1 MKLRLLFSTSVMV
14 LSVLC
19 CNVMMLAKT
28 GGNCG
33 GVSCYDPC
41 VKWEL
46 DDNGVL
52 TLTGDWSPSN
62 NYGGKMGYFNSKIA
76 VPWNKSAIVKIV
88 VKNGVSGI
96 GAEAFMDCV
105 NLKEVVFQQTDNPP
119 LEFSQ
124 AVFKGCTSLESF
136 SFPDYVVKM
145 GFNTFEGCTSL
156 KTVKLSTGDKYI
168 RQGFFK
174 DCKKLGPEIILP
186 DGILFIG
193 NSAFENCTALNTVVI
208 NDNCE
213 TVAVHAFRWCVNL
226 NKITIGKSVKEFGE
240 AAFYSAGSG
249 IERHVIIRDMATYCQ
264 ANFATSNVSGYWQ
277 ASSPICYNNTN
288 LYIGDINH
296 PVTHLDIPEGVTE
309 IKTEHFIYLC
319 NLNSIT
325 IPTTMRSLGGRT
337 FRCGNNVW
345 DFIECWAAT
354 PPDVEDSGFV
364 SISSYNNTKLYV
376 PKGSLSKYKSHKI
389 WGQFKSI
396 EEKDITE
403 GVEIIDKE
411 DPIKVYVDGG
421 QIIVDGADED
431 TTMQVYSLDGKCVY
445 GGALAAVNAP
455 SAGVYIV
462 RVAGKAIKVM
472 VK

>member
-14 LSVLC
+14 LSLLC

-145 GFNTFEGCTSL
+145 GFNTF
-156 KTVKLSTGDKYI
+156 KLCI
-168 RQGFFK
+168 
-174 DCKKLGPEIILP
+174 
-186 DGILFIG
+186 
-193 NSAFENCTALNTVVI
+193 
-208 NDNCE
+208 
-213 TVAVHAFRWCVNL
+213 
-226 NKITIGKSVKEFGE
+226 
-240 AAFYSAGSG
+240 
-249 IERHVIIRDMATYCQ
+249 
-264 ANFATSNVSGYWQ
+264 
-277 ASSPICYNNTN
+277 
-288 LYIGDINH
+288 
-296 PVTHLDIPEGVTE
+296 
-309 IKTEHFIYLC
+309 
-319 NLNSIT
+319 
-325 IPTTMRSLGGRT
+325 
-337 FRCGNNVW
+337 
-345 DFIECWAAT
+345 
-354 PPDVEDSGFV
+354 
-364 SISSYNNTKLYV
+364 
-376 PKGSLSKYKSHKI
+376 
-389 WGQFKSI
+389 
-396 EEKDITE
+396 
-403 GVEIIDKE
+403 
-411 DPIKVYVDGG
+411 
-421 QIIVDGADED
+421 
-431 TTMQVYSLDGKCVY
+431 
-445 GGALAAVNAP
+445 
-455 SAGVYIV
+455 
-462 RVAGKAIKVM
+462 
-472 VK
+472 